1 MQYFFVFNQAFYCSK
16 QIIRFPLVPRSKQ
29 FPSLAS
35 VPSSSPSR
43 LRSKRMQTQFGLW
56 PRFHPLLVLGPQDKH
71 VHALPRLGF

>member
-16 QIIRFPLVPRSKQ
+16 QNIRFP
-29 FPSLAS
+29 LAS